1 MPSSDRRSRA
11 IARLG
16 VAAVVAAFAVV
27 GVAPAPSGAQD
38 PAADESKAVQV
49 AIEMYENRAKLDE
62 VNTGL
67 LDAQARLA
75 AAETALAETVARL
88 TALQAQI
95 TLLRD
100 ELHGRAAQVYVQ
112 RGGDLATF
120 LQVGRVVDLAAG
132 ERYTNAAAADGTKR
146 LEQLA
151 ALELQAEQE
160 RQARDYARATIAE
173 QKVRLE
179 GLQAELLAATARDQA
194 LLDKLGGVPMMG
206 DAKLTAAQL
215 AAYFLST
222 GQRASLADGLDI
234 EGLAQLYIEEGA
246 AEHVRGDIAF
256 AQSIIETGS
265 FSHTRGNNY
274 SGIGNCDSCGGVGM
288 FFPTPRDGVRAQIQ
302 LLRNYAD
309 PTSRAS
315 NLANPPDATIYGSD
329 PVAAAASYDSFFAK
343 GRAPLWNVMGAGNWA
358 TDPFYA
364 GKVLS
369 LYQAMVGHA
378 ALHP

>member
-1 MPSSDRRSRA
+1 
-11 IARLG
+11 
-16 VAAVVAAFAVV
+16 
-27 GVAPAPSGAQD
+27 
-38 PAADESKAVQV
+38 
-49 AIEMYENRAKLDE
+49 MYENRAKLDE
-62 VNTGL
+62 VNLGL

-75 AAETALAETVARL
+75 AAEVALAETVARL

-95 TLLRD
+95 TELRN

-132 ERYTNAAAADGTKR
+132 ERYTNAAAADGTRR

-151 ALELQAEQE
+151 ALEAQAEQE

-173 QKVRLE
+173 QKTRLE
-179 GLQAELLAATARDQA
+179 GLQAELTAATARDQA
-194 LLDKLGGVPMMG
+194 LLDKLGGVPIMG
-206 DAKLTAAQL
+206 DSKLTGPQI
-215 AAYFLST
+215 AAYFRST
-222 GQRASLADGLDI
+222 GQRVSLEDI
-234 EGLAQLYIEEGA
+234 QIEELAQTYVDEGA

-256 AQSIIETGS
+256 AQSLIETGS

-288 FFPTPRDGVRAQIQ
+288 LFPTPRDGVRGQIQ

-309 PTSRAS
+309 PDSRAS
-315 NLANPPDATIYGSD
+315 NLANPPSPTIYGAD
-329 PVAAAASYDSFFAK
+329 PGGAAASYDSFFAK
-343 GRAPLWNVMGAGNWA
+343 GRAPLWNVMGGGNWA

-369 LYQAMVGHA
+369 LYQAMLGYT
-378 ALHP
+378 ALHG